1 MMKQKLKLLFR
12 TPLSPSRIMPSL
24 LVRPLLTC
32 LLLSLLF
39 LRPTFAPAAMVPLP
53 SLAAL
58 TNDSDFIAIVR
69 AIDTTPTE
77 DRLDGELAYRGFNT
91 RFVILT
97 VLKGAGAKPQEMITL
112 LHFDYDPT
120 YKDPIINGP
129 TFMSFATAPARL
141 ERSLIIKGK
150 RQKGGATF
158 DAVPLYIA
166 FLKKRADGRFEP
178 TGGQEYSDFSFR
190 EMQPWRPDLR

>member
-1 MMKQKLKLLFR
+1 
-12 TPLSPSRIMPSL
+12 MPTSL
-24 LVRPLLTC
+24 ARPLRSALTC
-32 LLLSLLF
+32 LLLSLLL
-39 LRPTFAPAAMVPLP
+39 LRPGSAHAVAVALP
-53 SLAAL
+53 SLDEL
-58 TNDSDFIAIVR
+58 TTKSDLVAIVR
-69 AIDTTPTE
+69 AIDTTPTA
-77 DRLDGELAYRGFNT
+77 DRLDDDAAFRGYHT

-97 VLKGAGAKPQEMITL
+97 VLKGAGAKSQEITL

-141 ERSLIIKGK
+141 ERSLIVKGK

-158 DAVPLYIA
+158 DAVPLYLA

-178 TGGQEYSDFSFR
+178 AGGQNYSDLSFR
-190 EMQPWRPDLR
+190 EVQPWRPDLH